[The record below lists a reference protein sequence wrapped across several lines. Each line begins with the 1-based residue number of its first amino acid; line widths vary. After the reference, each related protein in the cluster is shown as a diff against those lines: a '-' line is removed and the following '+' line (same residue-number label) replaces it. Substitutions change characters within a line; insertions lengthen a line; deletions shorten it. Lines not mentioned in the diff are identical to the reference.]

1 MHKTTPPSG
10 AEARSPTPRAADME
24 DIERRTQSLRG
35 AVVQLIGDSDP
46 GDMSALLV
54 NVGRLYGQRPRDRI
68 QSMIRTAC
76 ELAALLLHAR
86 EQGVAQGVDAD
97 TATALVD
104 DTKCVL
110 HRITEF
116 LYYLDQAVSSA
127 TASHHVLRVLAA
139 APSAGGG
146 GSGMAAASTS
156 DYELAAGIARFSGMD
171 GGGGG
176 GPDLNNVQQLIIYM
190 LNITQSRGLRR
201 WGTDC
206 YERILTPDG
215 HHATRAWT
223 RACSIKDLLFE
234 VTRKELNFDQWV
246 NITRGKSNMQSV
258 IDYLGS
264 CVDVQFPE
272 LRRDRRL
279 FAFRNGLY
287 AACRSRVLDRVPP
300 AHRSQVQD
308 AFVPYGAHEDV
319 LPDSIAACK
328 YFDCDFPEDQLA
340 AGALPADLGW
350 SSIPTPHLASIM
362 DYQQFEPDVC
372 TWMYALIGRLL
383 YEVNELD
390 GWQVIPYLKGQASSG
405 KSTILLNV
413 CRFMYDTAD
422 VGVLS
427 NNVERKFGIAAFA
440 DKFLFV
446 APEIKSDLQ
455 LEQAEFQS
463 MVSGEALQ
471 LAAKFQTAR
480 TVDWSVPGI
489 LAGNEV
495 PAWVDNSGSI
505 GRRVVIFDFI
515 RKVSN
520 GDADLGRKLQ
530 AEIPYVMLKCNRAY
544 HAMVRKVGADN
555 IWAHLP
561 DYFKRTKNELAES
574 INPVQ
579 HFMGS
584 GKLAFGPDAYMPL
597 DDWKR
602 AFRAHCEENN
612 FQKVQLT
619 KNKYE
624 PVMFDAGM
632 WIDKSSTARPYP
644 RPREGADDGC
654 RLVACREW
662 CMGAELAS
670 YQGSRSP
677 HQAAGGGGDVFED
690 VMV

>member
-1 MHKTTPPSG
+1 
-10 AEARSPTPRAADME
+10 ME
-24 DIERRTQSLRG
+24 DIEQRTDSLRQ
-35 AVVQLIGDSDP
+35 AVVQLVGDSDP
-46 GDMSALLV
+46 NDMSALLV

-76 ELAALLLHAR
+76 ELAAQLLHAR
-86 EQGVAQGVDAD
+86 EEGAAQGLDADAASAVVDA
-97 TATALVD
+97 
-104 DTKCVL
+104 TKCVL

-127 TASHHVLRVLAA
+127 AASHHVLRVLAA

-146 GSGMAAASTS
+146 GGNMAAASTS
-156 DYELAAGIARFSGMD
+156 DYALAAGIARFSGMD
-171 GGGGG
+171 GGDG

-190 LNITQSRGLRR
+190 LNVLQSRGLRR

-206 YERILTPDG
+206 YERIFTPDG
-215 HHATRAWT
+215 RHATRAWT
-223 RACSIKDLLFE
+223 CACSIKDLLFE

-246 NITRGKSNMQSV
+246 NITRGKSNVQSV
-258 IDYLGS
+258 VDYLSG

-272 LRRDRRL
+272 LRRDRHL

-300 AHRSQVQD
+300 AHRSQVRD
-308 AFVPYGAHEDV
+308 AFLPYGPHEEV

-328 YFDCDFPEDQLA
+328 YFDCDFPVDQLN
-340 AGALPADLGW
+340 AGGEEEEQDPDLGW
-350 SSIPTPHLASIM
+350 SSVPTPRLASIM

-372 TWMYALIGRLL
+372 TWMYALIGRLM

-390 GWQVIPYLKGQASSG
+390 SWQVIPYLKGQASSG

-413 CRFMYDTAD
+413 CRFLYDTGD

-427 NNVERKFGIAAFA
+427 NNLERKFGIAAFA

-480 TVDWSVPGI
+480 TIDWSVPGI
-489 LAGNEV
+489 MAGNEV

-505 GRRVVIFDFI
+505 GRRVIIFDFI
-515 RKVSN
+515 RKVTH

-544 HAMVRKVGADN
+544 QAMVRRVGADN
-555 IWAHLP
+555 IWVHLP
-561 DYFKRTKNELAES
+561 DYFKRTKVEMAES

-644 RPREGADDGC
+644 RPREGGGEDAG
-654 RLVACREW
+654 RLVTSREW
-662 CMGAELAS
+662 CMGAELAAC
-670 YQGSRSP
+670 QGGSCSST
-677 HQAAGGGGDVFED
+677 HQAGGGSVFGE
-690 VMV
+690 M